1 MWEGI
6 CHMARYYACSICFR
20 ELLHCNLLAASDVEA
35 FFPLG
40 IGYATAA
47 EVVETFFSYSSLAK
61 QMQYSHLYIIMF
73 LHRCHSVSLQQFES
87 YGEDGIARAQLRSLG
102 VDVEAAV

>member
-47 EVVETFFSYSSLAK
+47 EVIETFFSYSSPAK
-61 QMQYSHLYIIMF
+61 QMQYSRLYIIIFSIAVILF
-73 LHRCHSVSLQQFES
+73 LYNSLNLTVRM
-87 YGEDGIARAQLRSLG
+87 ALRG
-102 VDVEAAV
+102 RNCEVWV